1 MQAPSTARRST
12 LSKLIKLSL
21 FGAIGGVGM
30 EGLIQE
36 ALAKGDAPPTAG
48 INTFKGDVTLNG
60 EQVKIGT
67 PVKVGDRIKTGVAST
82 VVIVLGRDAFML
94 RQNTDL
100 EFKAVGKAD
109 TVLDTVLVNTGKVLA
124 VFEKATRRNVD
135 IKTRVATIG
144 IRGTGVYIENQGD
157 KTYFCLC
164 YGEAAVTT
172 AATPTPEILKSD
184 YHLSNWVSE
193 TNGAMKVE
201 KAPFADHSDA
211 ELTLLE
217 SVVGRK
223 PPFEGKGY
231 PSAY

>member
-1 MQAPSTARRST
+1 MKSPSTARRST

-21 FGAIGGVGM
+21 FGAMGSVGI
-30 EGLIQE
+30 EGLIQDT
-36 ALAKGDAPPTAG
+36 LAKGDAPPTAG
-48 INTFKGDVTLNG
+48 INTFKGDVTVNG

-94 RQNTDL
+94 RQNTEL
-100 EFKAVGKAD
+100 EFKASAKTD
-109 TVLDTVLVNTGKVLA
+109 TVLDTVLVSTGKVLA

-144 IRGTGVYIENQGD
+144 IRGTGAYIETQGE

-164 YGEAAVTT
+164 YGAAAVTT
-172 AATPTPEILKSD
+172 ATTPTPEMLTAD

-193 TNGAMKVE
+193 VNGAMKIE

-217 SVVGRK
+217 SLVGRK

>member
-1 MQAPSTARRST
+1 MQTPSFARRNT
-12 LSKLIKLSL
+12 LNQIIKLSL
-21 FGAIGGVGM
+21 FGAIGIAGM
-30 EGLIQE
+30 DGLIQD

-48 INTFKGDVTLNG
+48 INTFKGDVTVNG

-67 PVKVGDRIKTGVAST
+67 PVKMGDRIKTGAGST

-94 RQNTDL
+94 RQNTDI
-100 EFKAVGKAD
+100 EFKASAKAD
-109 TVLDTVLVNTGKVLA
+109 TVLDTVLISTGKMLA
-124 VFEKATRRNVD
+124 VFEKASRRNVD

-144 IRGTGVYIENQGD
+144 IRGTGAYIETQGD
-157 KTYFCLC
+157 KTYMCLC
-164 YGEAAVTT
+164 YGAAAVTT
-172 AATPTPEILKSD
+172 ANTPTPEMLASD

-193 TNGAMKVE
+193 VNGTMKIE

-217 SVVGRK
+217 SLVGRK

>member
-1 MQAPSTARRST
+1 MQIPSFARRNT
-12 LSKLIKLSL
+12 LNKLVKLSMVGA
-21 FGAIGGVGM
+21 FGAVGIDA
-30 EGLIQE
+30 LIQD

-48 INTFKGDVTLNG
+48 INTFKGDVTVNG
-60 EQVKIGT
+60 QQVKIGT

-82 VVIVLGRDAFML
+82 VVVVLGRDAFML

-100 EFKAVGKAD
+100 EFKATANAD
-109 TVLDTVLVNTGKVLA
+109 TVLDTVLISTGKVLA
-124 VFEKATRRNVD
+124 VFEKASRRNVD
-135 IKTRVATIG
+135 VKTRVATIG
-144 IRGTGVYIENQGD
+144 IRGTGAYIETQGER
-157 KTYFCLC
+157 TYFCLC
-164 YGEAAVTT
+164 YGAAAVTT
-172 AATPTPEILKSD
+172 AATPNPQMLTAD

-193 TNGAMKVE
+193 VNGAMKIE

-217 SVVGRK
+217 ALVGRK